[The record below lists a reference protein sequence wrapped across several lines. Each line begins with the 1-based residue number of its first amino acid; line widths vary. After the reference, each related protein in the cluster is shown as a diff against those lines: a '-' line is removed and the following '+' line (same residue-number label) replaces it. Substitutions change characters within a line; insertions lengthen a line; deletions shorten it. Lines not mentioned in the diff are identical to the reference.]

1 MVTVTIDPILFSFG
15 HFMLR
20 WYGLIVAAAI
30 GVGLW
35 IATSEAKRKGLGK
48 TAHECGHLC
57 VALAS
62 AQTKSAGRCAFLDLF
77 AALQQWA
84 FPDHFLE
91 FLSQRRIWIE
101 PVTDHQ
107 SCGGGH
113 WTAAAAL
120 RTSATARE
128 PRVELNT

>member
-48 TAHECGHLC
+48 EAIQTI
-57 VALAS
+57 ALWVVP
-62 AQTKSAGRCAFLDLF
+62 AGDYRCA
-77 AALQQWA
+77 AV
-84 FPDHFLE
+84 
-91 FLSQRRIWIE
+91 SRR
-101 PVTDHQ
+101 
-107 SCGGGH
+107 
-113 WTAAAAL
+113 
-120 RTSATARE
+120 
-128 PRVELNT
+128 